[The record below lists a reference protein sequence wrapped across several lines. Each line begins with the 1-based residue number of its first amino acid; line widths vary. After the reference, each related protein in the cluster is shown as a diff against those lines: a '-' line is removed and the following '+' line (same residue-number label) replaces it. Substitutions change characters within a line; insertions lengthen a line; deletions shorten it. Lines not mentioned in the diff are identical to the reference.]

1 MPNNHPNHLI
11 IPEHILDNWQNIVDL
26 AAGILSSPTV
36 MLLRCREGMNEQICH
51 NHHTTAT
58 LNLDELSASQLHQI
72 VLESGQPIWVSDI
85 EEEPT
90 LSTYLPDTVMSYA
103 GLPLY
108 FPNRIPFGMLVV
120 IDSQIHH
127 FHELEF
133 QLLEN
138 FQSAIESH
146 LKILTQQSEINR
158 LNHYI
163 ENTLS
168 HDTVDYVNLTQTLN
182 QEIDRRKVVERQLQY
197 NKRHDP
203 STGFLNRFA
212 LEDELK
218 NRLEKCAACGEKFAV
233 IHIGFSNARHLQT
246 RFGYQEWEN
255 VLKHYHAQF
264 ESLELENIEL
274 LTARPNSTDLALIV
288 QSSQLKRDVDI
299 LCEKLVLMSKA
310 VFHIHH
316 QSIHLHAYIGI
327 AISGEDTTVTGLL
340 EQASTAMISCKDSGH
355 LYYYH
360 SEALAQSQ
368 LRLHQLENY
377 LLHAVRNG
385 DLMLYFQPKV
395 CPTTRLWTGAEA
407 LLRWRHPVLGEISS
421 ETLIHL
427 AEKNGLIFEVGNFV
441 LKTAIEKASQWTRYL
456 NDFKIA
462 VNVSAKQLRD
472 IRFVEQV
479 KQFLQAYQLPAHHLE
494 IEVTESGLITDE
506 KVAGDIL
513 QILHELGITLS
524 LDDFGTGYA
533 SFSYLKKFPF
543 DCIKIDKSFV
553 HALEE
558 SDEDKEIVRSI
569 IQVAKKLKLQIIIE
583 GVETEAQEQ
592 FIIAEGCDYGQGF
605 LYGRPV
611 PADVFEDRLAQ
622 QMQSQLRQIN

>member
-11 IPEHILDNWQNIVDL
+11 IPEYILDNWQNIVNL

-36 MLLRCREGMNEQICH
+36 ILLRCREGMNERICH
-51 NHHTTAT
+51 NHHSPGA
-58 LNLDELSASQLHQI
+58 LNLDELSACPLHQI
-72 VLESGQPIWVSDI
+72 VLDSRQPLWVSDI

-90 LSTYLPDTVMSYA
+90 LSTYLPDPVMSYA
-103 GLPLY
+103 GLPLH
-108 FPNRIPFGMLVV
+108 FPNQIPFGMLVIV
-120 IDSQIHH
+120 DSQIHH
-127 FHELEF
+127 FHEIEF

-168 HDTVDYVNLTQTLN
+168 HDTVDYVSLTQTLH
-182 QEIDRRKVVERQLQY
+182 QEIDRRKIVERQLQY

-218 NRLEKCAACGEKFAV
+218 TRLVTYAASEEKFAV
-233 IHIGFSNARHLQT
+233 IHVGFSNARHLQT

-255 VLKHYHAQF
+255 VLKHYHAQ
-264 ESLELENIEL
+264 LDLQELEDVEL
-274 LTARPNSTDLALIV
+274 LTARPNSTDLVLIV
-288 QSSQLKRDVDI
+288 QSSHLKHDVDI
-299 LCEKLVLMSKA
+299 LCEKLVSMSKA
-310 VFHIHH
+310 VFNIHH

-327 AISGEDTTVTGLL
+327 AISGENTTVTELL
-340 EQASTAMISCKDSGH
+340 EQASAAMISCKDSGH

-395 CPTTRLWTGAEA
+395 CPTTRLWSGAEA

-441 LKTAIEKASQWTRYL
+441 LKQ
-456 NDFKIA
+456 
-462 VNVSAKQLRD
+462 Q
-472 IRFVEQV
+472 
-479 KQFLQAYQLPAHHLE
+479 
-494 IEVTESGLITDE
+494 
-506 KVAGDIL
+506 
-513 QILHELGITLS
+513 
-524 LDDFGTGYA
+524 
-533 SFSYLKKFPF
+533 LKKP
-543 DCIKIDKSFV
+543 V
-553 HALEE
+553 N
-558 SDEDKEIVRSI
+558 
-569 IQVAKKLKLQIIIE
+569 
-583 GVETEAQEQ
+583 
-592 FIIAEGCDYGQGF
+592 
-605 LYGRPV
+605 GR
-611 PADVFEDRLAQ
+611 AT
-622 QMQSQLRQIN
+622 